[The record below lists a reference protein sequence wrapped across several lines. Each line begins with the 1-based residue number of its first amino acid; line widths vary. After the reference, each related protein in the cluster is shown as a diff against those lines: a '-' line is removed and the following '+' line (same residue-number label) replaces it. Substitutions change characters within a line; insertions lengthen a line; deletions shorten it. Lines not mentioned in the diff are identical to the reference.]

1 MTTLLYTHAACID
14 HDPGAFHP
22 ESPDRLKAVLAA
34 LGGDEFAALKRPD
47 APKADRQQIERIH
60 DADYV
65 SRILEN
71 IPQAGPQISSQ
82 ISQVHL
88 DPDTVLSPAS
98 GEAAFRAAGS
108 LCAAVDAVITGE
120 AETAFCAV
128 RPPGHHAE
136 AGRAMGFCLF
146 NNIAIGAAQAAEVHG
161 CGRVA
166 MVDFDV
172 HHGNGTQAATEP
184 RADFFYASSHQ
195 SPAYPGTGRQ
205 GDRGPLGNIVNV
217 ELAPGSGSAEF
228 RLAYEERIL
237 PALRDFGPDLLM
249 ISAGFDAHSRDPLCQ
264 LELETADF
272 AWLTTELM
280 AVAAEY
286 CRGRVVSTLEGGY
299 DLEALAASAAAHV
312 GALMGL

>member
-1 MTTLLYTHAACID
+1 MTTLLYTHPACID

-34 LGGDEFAALKRPD
+34 LGGSEFAALKRLD
-47 APKADRQQIERIH
+47 APKADREQIERIH

-65 SRILEN
+65 SRILGN
-71 IPQAGPQISSQ
+71 IPQTGLQ

-98 GEAAFRAAGS
+98 GEAALRAAGG
-108 LCAAVDAVITGE
+108 LCAAVDAVMTGE

-146 NNIAIGAAQAAEVHG
+146 NNIAIGAAQAAAVHG
-161 CGRVA
+161 CKRVA

-172 HHGNGTQAATEP
+172 HHGNGSQAAAER

-195 SPAYPGTGRQ
+195 FPAYPGSGRQ
-205 GDRGPLGNIVNV
+205 DDRGPLGNIVNV

-228 RLAYEERIL
+228 RSAYEECIL
-237 PALRDFGPDLLM
+237 PALRDFAPDILL
-249 ISAGFDAHSRDPLCQ
+249 ISAGFDGHSRDPLCQ
-264 LELETADF
+264 LELATADF
-272 AWLTTELM
+272 AWLTKELM
-280 AVAAEY
+280 AVAEEF

-299 DLEALAASAAAHV
+299 DLEALAASTKAHV

>member
-1 MTTLLYTHAACID
+1 MTTLLYTHPACID

-22 ESPDRLKAVLAA
+22 ENPDRLRAVLAA

-47 APKADRQQIERIH
+47 TPKADRGQIERIH

-65 SRILEN
+65 SRILDN
-71 IPQAGPQISSQ
+71 IPQTG
-82 ISQVHL
+82 QVHL

-98 GEAAFRAAGS
+98 GEAAERAAGG
-108 LCAAVDAVITGE
+108 LCAAVDAVMTGE

-172 HHGNGTQAATEP
+172 HHGNGSQAAAES

-195 SPAYPGTGRQ
+195 YPAYPGTGRQ
-205 GDRGPLGNIVNV
+205 EDHGPLGNIVNV
-217 ELAPGSGSAEF
+217 ELAPGAGSVEF
-228 RLAYEERIL
+228 RRAYEERIL
-237 PALRDFGPDLLM
+237 PALRDFAPDILL
-249 ISAGFDAHSRDPLCQ
+249 ISAGFDGHARDPLCQ
-264 LELETADF
+264 LELGTADF
-272 AWLTTELM
+272 AWLTGELM
-280 AVAAEY
+280 AVAAE
-286 CRGRVVSTLEGGY
+286 CCQGRVVSTLEGGY
-299 DLEALAASAAAHV
+299 DPEALAESAAAHV
-312 GALMGL
+312 RALMGL